1 MYGVVTEGFHFL
13 VTFSLCTEFNTRR
26 MSSAVRLPMELYQ
39 IMTSALKEHSPT
51 SHKELAHQ
59 KYRPDI
65 DGLRAIAV
73 LAVVAFHAFPS
84 KIKGGFV
91 GVDVFF
97 VISGFLISGII
108 MGSLRNKTFSLLD
121 FYSRRVNRIFPAL
134 LLVMLSIWAFSLIAL
149 FPVELAQLGK
159 HMLGGA
165 TFVSNFVLLDEV
177 GYFDS
182 ANETKLMLHLW
193 SLGVEEQFYLIWPI
207 ILIFCW
213 RFKLS
218 IIASIVS
225 IGAISFAL
233 NAYFV
238 VANPS
243 LDFYSPHTRFWE
255 LLFGAGLA
263 YFTAK
268 SSTSSTSSLQAS
280 KKAKNALSFIGLFLI
295 LISVKFISKRYMFPG
310 WWALFPVVGA
320 SMIIYAGP
328 TSWINRRFLSSRPM
342 VAIGLISFPLY
353 LWHWPILA
361 IATEMNGETPSAT
374 VRWAL
379 VALSFVLAWLTYKL
393 IELPLRKTKRKQIQ
407 SVLLIALMV
416 LCGIA
421 GYATW
426 RTSGFPERS
435 HVKPYEYAF
444 AQFVGPLWKYT
455 KNDYC
460 LNNYQKPKDLAAY
473 QWYFCYASKDRA
485 PDVLLVGNSYA
496 NHLLPGIAHNPFMKE
511 MSVLSIGTCSPD
523 TIPSNKSADGTS
535 PCSGYRP
542 QEQTKII
549 NEIIDKSKTV
559 KLVIL
564 AGLENRTNSSLIE
577 AAKKK
582 IDLYESAGATV
593 VVFTPHV
600 KIKYDIKS
608 CYGRPLIPQQKDC
621 KINTETIQESRDE
634 FQPFIESMTNSN
646 PRVKFFDTNA
656 LFCTTGTCSYI
667 KDGIPLLRDDSSHFS
682 EFGSNELAKLFVEW
696 VKANAPSI
704 LEN

>member
-1 MYGVVTEGFHFL
+1 
-13 VTFSLCTEFNTRR
+13 
-26 MSSAVRLPMELYQ
+26 
-39 IMTSALKEHSPT
+39 MTSALKAPLTT
-51 SHKELAHQ
+51 SHKEPIHQ

-84 KIKGGFV
+84 KVKGGFI

-108 MGSLRNKTFSLLD
+108 MSHLKNKSFSLLD

-134 LLVMLSIWAFSLIAL
+134 LLVMTSVWAFSLLSL
-149 FPVELAQLGK
+149 FPAELAQLGK

-165 TFVSNFVLLDEV
+165 AFVSNFVLLDEV

-207 ILIFCW
+207 ILMICW
-213 RFKLS
+213 KLRLKVLT
-218 IIASIVS
+218 SIVTV
-225 IGAISFAL
+225 GAVSFVL
-233 NAYFV
+233 NAYFA

-243 LDFYSPHTRFWE
+243 LDFYSPYTRFWE

-263 YFTAK
+263 CLITHAN
-268 SSTSSTSSLQAS
+268 TSPVADSPARR
-280 KKAKNALSFIGLFLI
+280 KAKNAFSFIGLFLI
-295 LISVKFISKRYMFPG
+295 LIAIKVISKRYMFPG

-328 TSWINRRFLSSRPM
+328 ASWVNAKLLSSRPM
-342 VAIGLISFPLY
+342 VTIGLISFPLY

-361 IATEMNGETPSAT
+361 IATEMNGETPSAI
-374 VRWAL
+374 VRWGL
-379 VALSFVLAWLTYKL
+379 VALSFLLAWLTYRL
-393 IELPLRKTKRKQIQ
+393 IELPLRKAKRKRVQ
-407 SVLLIALMV
+407 SAVLAALMV
-416 LCGIA
+416 VCGMT

-426 RTSGFPERS
+426 MSAGFPERS
-435 HVKPYEYAF
+435 NVKPYEYAF

-460 LNNYQKPKDLAAY
+460 LNTYQKPQDFFSY
-473 QWYFCYASKDRA
+473 QWYFCYASKNRA

-496 NHLLPGIAHNPFMKE
+496 NHLFPGIAHNSHMEEK
-511 MSVLSIGTCSPD
+511 SVLSIGTCSPD
-523 TIPSNKSADGTS
+523 LSPSTAPADGTS
-535 PCSGYRP
+535 PCSGARP
-542 QEQTKII
+542 QDQANII
-549 NEIIDKSKTV
+549 KGITESSKTV

-564 AGLENRTNSSLIE
+564 AGLENETNSSLIE
-577 AAKKK
+577 AAKEK
-582 IDLYESAGATV
+582 IDFFESRGATV

-608 CYGRPLIPQQKDC
+608 CYGRPLISQQKDC
-621 KINTETIQESRDE
+621 KISAKAINESRE
-634 FQPFIESMTNSN
+634 AFQPFIESMTKSN
-646 PRVKFFDTNA
+646 PHVKFFDTNS
-656 LFCTTGTCSYI
+656 LFCTDGNCSYI
-667 KDGIPLLRDDSSHFS
+667 KEGIPLLRDDSSHFS
-682 EFGSNELAKLFVEW
+682 EFGSVELAKQFVEW
-696 VKANAPSI
+696 AKTNAPSV